1 MRILKPA
8 LLFRLDSP
16 SEIKS
21 LRAYPVVIVRHF
33 AGRASAAQTTATVL
47 RAMFVSVCVTPSVV
61 VNAGLTP
68 RNGTTNRSITCGT
81 QRSSITKATKRRVGF
96 SQVVRAGPDDDR
108 QLSPIEQREQQ
119 VKGRKGKAKEGYFD
133 SYPTKQG
140 DDPLGLW
147 ETDPEAWNAKPGLE
161 KLWSTWSGEPGMMF
175 WMNKGSYAGA
185 GGLAFVWVLF
195 RLVGPA
201 LGLYK
206 LN

>member
-1 MRILKPA
+1 
-8 LLFRLDSP
+8 
-16 SEIKS
+16 
-21 LRAYPVVIVRHF
+21 
-33 AGRASAAQTTATVL
+33 
-47 RAMFVSVCVTPSVV
+47 
-61 VNAGLTP
+61 
-68 RNGTTNRSITCGT
+68 
-81 QRSSITKATKRRVGF
+81 
-96 SQVVRAGPDDDR
+96 
-108 QLSPIEQREQQ
+108 
-119 VKGRKGKAKEGYFD
+119 
-133 SYPTKQG
+133 
-140 DDPLGLW
+140 LW